1 MGTTDRERLSVAN
14 KMADKKKNASQ
25 AKMVA
30 PAPIAK
36 SSEKEKESSKTVR
49 AVARERDER
58 RERESRSSGRSES
71 KQAPSSKQ
79 GPSTRQRFRNSRLV
93 RFVRESYHE
102 LRYKV
107 TWPTFEEA
115 RNMTFV
121 VIGLSLAVGLVLWI
135 ADVGLFQLFQ
145 LINK

>member
-1 MGTTDRERLSVAN
+1 MGTTDRERLNVAN

-36 SSEKEKESSKTVR
+36 SGEKEKESSKTVK

-58 RERESRSSGRSES
+58 RERESKSSGRSE
-71 KQAPSSKQ
+71 SKQ
-79 GPSTRQRFRNSRLV
+79 GPSTRQRFRNNRLV

-121 VIGLSLAVGLVLWI
+121 VIGLSLAVGLLLWI

-145 LINK
+145 LITK

>member
-1 MGTTDRERLSVAN
+1 MGTTDRERLNVAN

-36 SSEKEKESSKTVR
+36 SGEKEKEQNKTAK
-49 AVARERDER
+49 AVTRERDER
-58 RERESRSSGRSES
+58 KERESKSSGRSES
-71 KQAPSSKQ
+71 KQTS
-79 GPSTRQRFRNSRLV
+79 STRQRFRNSRLV
-93 RFVRESYHE
+93 RFVREAYHE

-135 ADVGLFQLFQ
+135 ADLGLFELFQ

>member
-1 MGTTDRERLSVAN
+1 MGTTDRERLNVAN

-36 SSEKEKESSKTVR
+36 SGEKEKEPSK
-49 AVARERDER
+49 AVKAVTRERDER
-58 RERESRSSGRSES
+58 KERESKSSGRSES
-71 KQAPSSKQ
+71 KSTV
-79 GPSTRQRFRNSRLV
+79 STRQRFRNNRLV

-121 VIGLSLAVGLVLWI
+121 VIGLSLAVGLVLWV

-145 LINK
+145 LITK

>member
-1 MGTTDRERLSVAN
+1 MSN
-14 KMADKKKNASQ
+14 KMADKKKNTSQ
-25 AKMVA
+25 NVA
-30 PAPIAK
+30 AE
-36 SSEKEKESSKTVR
+36 SNVRSKEKVQSKSTKR
-49 AVARERDER
+49 
-58 RERESRSSGRSES
+58 ES
-71 KQAPSSKQ
+71 KQSP
-79 GPSTRQRFRNSRLV
+79 TFWTRFRNYKPV
-93 RFVRESYHE
+93 RFVREAYYE

-107 TWPTFEEA
+107 TWPTFQEA